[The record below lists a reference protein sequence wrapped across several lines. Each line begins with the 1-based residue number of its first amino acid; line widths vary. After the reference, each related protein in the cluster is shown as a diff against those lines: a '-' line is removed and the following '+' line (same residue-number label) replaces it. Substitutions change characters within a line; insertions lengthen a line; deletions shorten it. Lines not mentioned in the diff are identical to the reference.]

1 MVCHVMT
8 HVNMK
13 VGNNVKNEVSNHRA
27 NCLNQDNP
35 LNPPYQ
41 GDWI

>member
-8 HVNMK
+8 RVNMK
-13 VGNNVKNEVSNHRA
+13 VGYNVKSEVSNHRA